1 MLNFT
6 MSLPTE
12 VFFGRDMINNLPD
25 HIKKHGGNRVLLAYG
40 GGSIKRNGI
49 YDKIT
54 SLLNQNGI
62 FFKELSGIKP
72 NPRISSVREG
82 IRIIREN
89 DLNFILAAGGGSV
102 IDACKGIAAGWTYDG
117 DPWDFYLRKTK
128 LEKKPL
134 PVGVVLTLAATGSE
148 TNWGSIVSDDITE
161 RKLPFR
167 HELLRP
173 KFAVLDPVYTFSVPK
188 YHTAAGITD
197 IMAHV
202 FEQYF
207 SPTKE
212 AYLPD
217 RMAEAIMKTVIHY
230 APKVMENPEDYEA
243 RSNIL
248 FAGTLA
254 LNQILTYGKIT
265 DWSTHM
271 IEHEVSAVYDISHGA
286 GLAVIF
292 PNWMKYVLD
301 EETQPKFIGFAKN
314 VWDVNTTGKSSLDV
328 ANEGIERTREFFDF
342 LGMPSSLSEFKIDSS
357 RLEEM
362 AEKAVIF
369 GDLGN
374 FKRLGKNEVLQILK
388 MSL

>member
-12 VFFGRDMINNLPD
+12 VFFGRDMINNLPEY
-25 HIKKHGGNRVLLAYG
+25 IRKHGGNRILLAYG
-40 GGSIKRNGI
+40 GGSIKKNGI

-54 SLLNQNGI
+54 SLLDQNGI
-62 FFKELSGIKP
+62 FYKELSGIKP
-72 NPRISSVREG
+72 NPRVSSVREG
-82 IRIIREN
+82 IKIIREN
-89 DLNFILAAGGGSV
+89 GLDFIIAAGGGSV

-117 DPWDFYLRKTK
+117 DPWDFYLRKTN

-134 PVGVVLTLAATGSE
+134 PVGVILTLAATGSE
-148 TNWGSIVSDDITE
+148 TNWGSVISDDITE

-167 HELLRP
+167 HEMLRP

-188 YHTAAGITD
+188 YHTAAGLVD

-207 SPTKE
+207 SPTQD
-212 AYLPD
+212 AYLSD
-217 RMAEAIMKTVIHY
+217 RLAEAVMKTVIHY
-230 APKVMENPEDYEA
+230 GPKVMEDPKDYEA
-243 RSNIL
+243 RANIL

-254 LNQILTYGKIT
+254 LNQILSYGKTT
-265 DWSTHM
+265 DWATHM

-286 GLAVIF
+286 GLAVLF
-292 PNWMKYVLD
+292 PNWMKYVLNED
-301 EETQPKFIGFAKN
+301 NQPKFVDFAVN
-314 VWDVNTTGKSSLDV
+314 AWDVNTNGRSPSEV
-328 ANEGIERTREFFDF
+328 AVEGIERTKEFFDF
-342 LGMPSSLSEFKIDSS
+342 LGMPSTLSEFKIDSS

-362 AEKAVIF
+362 AEKAVVF
-369 GDLGN
+369 GELGT
-374 FKRLGKNEVLQILK
+374 FKKLGKEDVLAILK

>member
-12 VFFGRDMINNLPD
+12 VFFGRDMIINLPEY
-25 HIKKHGGNRVLLAYG
+25 IRKHGGKRILLAYG
-40 GGSIKRNGI
+40 GGSIKKNGI

-62 FFKELSGIKP
+62 FYKELSGIKP
-72 NPRISSVREG
+72 NPRVSSVREG
-82 IRIIREN
+82 IKIIREN
-89 DLNFILAAGGGSV
+89 DLDFILAAGGGSV

-117 DPWDFYLRKTK
+117 DPWDFYLRKTN

-134 PVGVVLTLAATGSE
+134 PVGVILTLAATGSE
-148 TNWGSIVSDDITE
+148 TNWGSVISDDITE

-167 HELLRP
+167 NEMLRP

-188 YHTAAGITD
+188 YHTAAGLVD

-207 SPTKE
+207 SPTQD
-212 AYLPD
+212 AYLSD
-217 RMAEAIMKTVIHY
+217 RLAEAVMKTIIRY
-230 APKVMENPEDYEA
+230 APKVIADPEDYEA
-243 RSNIL
+243 RANIL

-254 LNQILTYGKIT
+254 LNQILSYGKTT
-265 DWSTHM
+265 DWATHM
-271 IEHEVSAVYDISHGA
+271 IEHEISAVYDISHGA
-286 GLAVIF
+286 GLAVLF
-292 PNWMKYVLD
+292 PNWMKYVLNED
-301 EETQPKFIGFAKN
+301 NQPKFIEFAVN
-314 VWDVNTTGKSSLDV
+314 VWDVNTRGKEPLDI
-328 ANEGIERTREFFDF
+328 ALEGIERTKEFFDF

-362 AEKAVIF
+362 AEKAVVF
-369 GDLGN
+369 GELGT
-374 FKRLGKNEVLQILK
+374 FKKLGKEDVLQILK